1 MIIPYQTAQVS
12 FQKKDRIGENGENSE
27 VYVVHDEHLDAEL
40 VVKQVKTDGFN
51 EERYLLEAQLLYK
64 STHPYVVQVLYA
76 CKDAQHIYMAMP
88 YYRNGSLHQVAEA
101 QGLTCRQLIRYSI
114 HFLSG
119 LNNIH
124 SKGLLHFDIKPD
136 NVLISDSDEALLS
149 DFGFAKNMDED
160 GFATPEATY
169 RHHLPPESA
178 HTRDFNN
185 SADIY
190 QVGLTLYRLL
200 AGLDSLETQ
209 WVGFE
214 NGAELAAAQ
223 RRETYPDLSQLPL
236 HVPKKLKTII
246 KKCLKFNPNSRYQSV
261 IDLLNDMSSIEDLG
275 LDWRF
280 STVGNAQRW
289 ESISSDGMTLLV
301 DVADTGRC
309 TAQKKTAGGAF
320 RKKTDFCEANP
331 TPERIHEILMSSA
344 W

>member
-12 FQKKDRIGENGENSE
+12 FQRKELIGENGENSE
-27 VYVVHDEHLDAEL
+27 VYVIHDEHLDAEL

-64 STHPYVVQVLYA
+64 GSHPYVVQVLYA
-76 CKDAQHIYMAMP
+76 CKDAQHIYIAMP

-169 RHHLPPESA
+169 RYHLPPESA

-190 QVGLTLYRLL
+190 QAGLTLYRLL
-200 AGLDSLETQ
+200 AGLDSLEIQ
-209 WVGFE
+209 RGRFE

-223 RRETYPDLSQLPL
+223 RKEIYPDLSKLPQ
-236 HVPKKLKTII
+236 HVPKKLKAII
-246 KKCLKFNPNSRYQSV
+246 KKCLKFDPDARYQSV
-261 IDLLNDMSSIEDLG
+261 MDLLNDLSSIEDLG

-280 STVGNAQRW
+280 SSVGDTQRW
-289 ESISSDGMTLLV
+289 ESISSDGAALLV
-301 DVADTGRC
+301 EVADTGRC
-309 TAQKKTAGGAF
+309 TAQKKTAGGVF
-320 RKKTDFCEANP
+320 RKKANLCDANP
-331 TPERIHEILMSSA
+331 TPERIHEILMSPD

>member
-12 FQKKDRIGENGENSE
+12 FQRKERIGENGENSE

-64 STHPYVVQVLYA
+64 STHPNVVQVLYA
-76 CKDAQHIYMAMP
+76 CKDAQHIYIAMP
-88 YYRNGSLHQVAEA
+88 YYQNGSLHQIASK
-101 QGLTCRQLIRYSI
+101 QGLTCRQVIRYSI

-136 NVLISDSDEALLS
+136 NILISDSDEALLS

-169 RHHLPPESA
+169 RDHLPPESA
-178 HTRDFNN
+178 HTRDFSN

-200 AGLDSLETQ
+200 AGLDSIENQ
-209 WVGFE
+209 RHAFK

-223 RRETYPDLSQLPL
+223 RRGTYPDYSRLPL

-246 KKCLKFNPNSRYQSV
+246 KNCLRFDPDTRYQSV
-261 IDLLNDMSSIEDLG
+261 IDLLNDLSSIDDLG

-280 STVGNAQRW
+280 SMGGDVQRW
-289 ESISSDGMTLLV
+289 ESISSDGATLLV
-301 DVADTGRC
+301 EVSDNGQC

-320 RKKTDFCEANP
+320 RRKAKLCDANP
-331 TPERIHEILMSSA
+331 TPERIHEILMSSD